1 MVEYTIEMLYCPQ
14 LTNAILSY
22 HDFTNSVLI
31 WLVSHCCTWI
41 LLPFAILCKL
51 LRQFIVHLIERVTLY
66 AYTTK
71 LK

>member
-31 WLVSHCCTWI
+31 WLVSH
-41 LLPFAILCKL
+41 
-51 LRQFIVHLIERVTLY
+51 
-66 AYTTK
+66 
-71 LK
+71 